1 MKENGDLS
9 FLYTNDKME
18 DLNLYATSK
27 VQKDRGNCVNTFA
40 K

>member
-18 DLNLYATSK
+18 DLIFMLLQRFRRIEAT
-27 VQKDRGNCVNTFA
+27 VLITFA